1 MKQYVLK
8 GAGALM
14 IVCSALAAGA
24 QKDKDKKEDE
34 KQVIVITR
42 NGDSNEKLNIEL
54 SPDGKVLINGK
65 EKNENVSVNI
75 TKIKDGSHVYSMAQ
89 GRGGQNWNFNFDND
103 RVSLFS
109 EDSNRA
115 MLGITTD
122 MNDKGAEVV
131 TVNGESAAQ
140 KAGLKKGDIITRI
153 GDKKIEDAEDVT
165 AAVRSHKPGDQV
177 AITILR
183 EGKEQ
188 RLTAKLDKYKGVFMR
203 DFTPGRIFNG
213 DYQPLIPSVPPAPL
227 RGYMFNGG
235 RPRLGLSI
243 QDTDDGKG
251 VKVLDVSEEGA
262 AAKAGVKE
270 GDVITHVDDKAV
282 NSADEITRHLRDTK
296 DKSSVQLKVQRNG
309 KTQNVEIKWP
319 RKLKT
324 ADL

>member
-8 GAGALM
+8 GAGALL

-24 QKDKDKKEDE
+24 QKDKAKKDGE

-42 NGDSNEKLNIEL
+42 DGESDEKLNIEL
-54 SPDGKVLINGK
+54 SREGKVLINGK
-65 EKNENVSVNI
+65 EKHDNVSVNV
-75 TKIKDGSHVYSMAQ
+75 TKIKDGTHVYSMPQ
-89 GRGGQNWNFNFDND
+89 GAIGQNWNIDYDSD

-131 TVNGESAAQ
+131 TVNSESAAQ

-153 GDKKIEDAEDVT
+153 GNKKIEDAEDVT
-165 AAVRSHKPGDQV
+165 DAVRSHKPGEQV
-177 AITILR
+177 AITVLR

-188 RLTAKLDKYKGVFMR
+188 QLSAKLDKYKGVYMR
-203 DFTPGRIFNG
+203 DFSPGRIFNNETM
-213 DYQPLIPSVPPAPL
+213 IPSIQAPAL
-227 RGYMFNGG
+227 RGFMNNG
-235 RPRLGLSI
+235 RPKLGLSI

-251 VKVLDVSEEGA
+251 VKVLDVSDEGA

-270 GDVITHVDDKAV
+270 GDIITHVDDKAV
-282 NSADEITRHLRDTK
+282 NSADEITRSLRDTK
-296 DKSSVQLKVQRNG
+296 DKSAVQLKVQRNG
-309 KTQNVEIKWP
+309 KAQTMEIKWP
-319 RKLKT
+319 RRLKT

>member
-1 MKQYVLK
+1 MKKYVLK

-14 IVCSALAAGA
+14 ILCSSIAAGA
-24 QKDKDKKEDE
+24 QKDQNKKDE

-42 NGDSNEKLNIEL
+42 DGDNNEKLNIEV

-65 EKNENVSVNI
+65 EKNDNVSVNV
-75 TKIKDGSHVYSMAQ
+75 TKIKDGAHVYSMAQ
-89 GRGGQNWNFNFDND
+89 GRGGQNWNFNLDND
-103 RVSLFS
+103 RISLFS

-165 AAVRSHKPGDQV
+165 KAVRSHKPGDQV
-177 AITILR
+177 AITVLR
-183 EGKEQ
+183 DGKEQ

-203 DFTPGRIFNG
+203 DFTPGRIFQVDG
-213 DYQPLIPSVPPAPL
+213 QPLIPSVPSAPL
-227 RGYMFNGG
+227 RGFTFNGG

-282 NSADEITRHLRDTK
+282 NSADEIIRNLRDTK
-296 DKSSVQLKVQRNG
+296 DKSSVQLKLQRNG
-309 KTQNVEIKWP
+309 KTQNVEVKWP

>member
-1 MKQYVLK
+1 MCL
-8 GAGALM
+8 ALT
-14 IVCSALAAGA
+14 AGA
-24 QKDKDKKEDE
+24 QKEKAKRDGE

-42 NGDSNEKLNIEL
+42 DGASDEKLNIEVGT
-54 SPDGKVLINGK
+54 DGKVKINGK
-65 EKNENVSVNI
+65 EKNENVSVNV
-75 TKIKDGSHVYSMAQ
+75 TKIKDGTHVYSMAQ

-122 MNDKGAEVV
+122 INDKGAEVV
-131 TVNGESAAQ
+131 TVNKESAAQ

-165 AAVRSHKPGDQV
+165 TAVRSHKPGDEV
-177 AITILR
+177 SITILR

-203 DFTPGRIFNG
+203 DFSPGRIFNG
-213 DYQPLIPSVPPAPL
+213 DHQQLIPPVPPVPL
-227 RGYMFNGG
+227 RGYGFNSG

-262 AAKAGVKE
+262 AAKAGIKE
-270 GDVITHVDDKAV
+270 GDIITHVDDKAV
-282 NSADEITRHLRDTK
+282 NTTDEIIRHLRDTREK
-296 DKSSVQLKVQRNG
+296 PSVQLKLQRNG
-309 KTQNVEIKWP
+309 KTQNVDIKWP